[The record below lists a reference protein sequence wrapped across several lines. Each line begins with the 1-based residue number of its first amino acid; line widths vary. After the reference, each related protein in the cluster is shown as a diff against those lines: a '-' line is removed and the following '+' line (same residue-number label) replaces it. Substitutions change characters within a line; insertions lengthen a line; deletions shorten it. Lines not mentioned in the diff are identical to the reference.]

1 VPQYVGRAQRT
12 RGNLIVGNLT
22 LRPGTLVAEYAG
34 APAGHDYESW
44 REDVCRNF
52 CRVDAEPS
60 AGSEIVC
67 KIEIAQVG
75 SLAMAKA
82 GGTSG
87 RFVRSRDL
95 LSDASDDFILF
106 HATAGSVLV
115 VRESRAVELRQSEMW
130 LSDLTVEGAVAFNDG
145 NQFTTIRIPRRDLL
159 DICPD
164 AESRLAAPLA
174 AGPGIRE
181 IIARY
186 AAMSAESAPS
196 LDPVGQ
202 QLTARHMVDL
212 VALLL
217 RTGRD
222 ETQLAT
228 QRGYSEARLRLI
240 QARVM
245 ERLDDSGL
253 TIASIAQTV
262 GLSPKQVQ
270 RLFERTGTTFAEFV
284 LEQRLLAAR
293 RLLSGPGGRHG
304 KIGSVAYAVGFGD
317 LSYFNRSFR
326 GRFGMTPSEWRDGQ
340 PSFS

>member
-1 VPQYVGRAQRT
+1 
-12 RGNLIVGNLT
+12 
-22 LRPGTLVAEYAG
+22 
-34 APAGHDYESW
+34 
-44 REDVCRNF
+44 
-52 CRVDAEPS
+52 
-60 AGSEIVC
+60 
-67 KIEIAQVG
+67 
-75 SLAMAKA
+75 
-82 GGTSG
+82 
-87 RFVRSRDL
+87 
-95 LSDASDDFILF
+95 
-106 HATAGSVLV
+106 VLV